1 MRDLKKSLYIEI
13 RNAKSTQNKIMI
25 FDKKIDFL
33 NETIDVLK
41 KRKLCDIFIDINI
54 ENFINLFLKTFFLIF
69 IKKLFS

>member
-25 FDKKIDFL
+25 FNKKIDFL